1 MNPPDAKGRIHGAG
15 EMLARLTPVALVG
28 TSCDGANTALQR
40 QAMKDSGDSMAA
52 GSLRAGRQVVLALA
66 VGGLGFGL
74 AGCQNEPLAYD
85 PAIVQPTAKAQPA
98 PRPSA
103 PRGANKAAASATD
116 DARPAFFL
124 EWKGGD
130 LPGLTQKPS
139 LDRSSEL
146 PEYPANSIRNQE
158 QGTTILNA
166 CVTVDGRLVDV
177 HLAKSSGYPKLDEA
191 TVDWAKKAKYKPAMF
206 GEEALAVCN
215 FRLEW
220 VWQFRQNERG

>member
-1 MNPPDAKGRIHGAG
+1 
-15 EMLARLTPVALVG
+15 
-28 TSCDGANTALQR
+28 
-40 QAMKDSGDSMAA
+40 MAA
-52 GSLRAGRQVVLALA
+52 GSLRAGRGATVITLAA
-66 VGGLGFGL
+66 FGL
-74 AGCQNEPLAYD
+74 AVAGCQSNEPLAFD
-85 PAIVQPTAKAQPA
+85 PAIVQPAAKVQPA
-98 PRPSA
+98 PKPAALSSRNTKPVAA
-103 PRGANKAAASATD
+103 PAGD

-130 LPGLTQKPS
+130 LPGLTQKPA
-139 LDRSSEL
+139 LDRQSEL
-146 PEYPANSIRNQE
+146 PEYPANSVRNRE

-177 HLAKSSGYPKLDEA
+177 HLAKSSGYPRLDEA

-220 VWQFRQNERG
+220 VWQFRQNDRG

>member
-1 MNPPDAKGRIHGAG
+1 
-15 EMLARLTPVALVG
+15 
-28 TSCDGANTALQR
+28 
-40 QAMKDSGDSMAA
+40 MAA
-52 GSLRAGRQVVLALA
+52 RSLRAGRRVAVVALA
-66 VGGLGFGL
+66 AFGL

-85 PAIVQPTAKAQPA
+85 PATVQPAAKAQPA
-98 PRPSA
+98 PKPPAPRAASKPSA
-103 PRGANKAAASATD
+103 GD

-130 LPGLTQKPS
+130 LPGLTQKPA

-146 PEYPANSIRNQE
+146 PEYPANSVRNQE

-166 CVTVDGRLVDV
+166 CVTTDGRLVDV

-191 TVDWAKKAKYKPAMF
+191 TVEWAKKAKYKPAMF

-220 VWQFRQNERG
+220 VWQFRQNDRG

>member
-1 MNPPDAKGRIHGAG
+1 
-15 EMLARLTPVALVG
+15 
-28 TSCDGANTALQR
+28 
-40 QAMKDSGDSMAA
+40 MAA
-52 GSLRAGRQVVLALA
+52 GSLRAGRRVAVVALA
-66 VGGLGFGL
+66 AFGLAL

-98 PRPSA
+98 PKPPA
-103 PRGANKAAASATD
+103 PRNTSKAPAPAGS

-130 LPGLTQKPS
+130 LPGLTQKPA

-146 PEYPANSIRNQE
+146 PEYPANSVRNQE

-166 CVTVDGRLVDV
+166 CVTTDGRLVDV
-177 HLAKSSGYPKLDEA
+177 HLAKSSGYAKLDEA
-191 TVDWAKKAKYKPAMF
+191 TVEWAKKAKYKPAMF
-206 GEEALAVCN
+206 GDEARAGCN

-220 VWQFRQNERG
+220 VWQFRQNDRG